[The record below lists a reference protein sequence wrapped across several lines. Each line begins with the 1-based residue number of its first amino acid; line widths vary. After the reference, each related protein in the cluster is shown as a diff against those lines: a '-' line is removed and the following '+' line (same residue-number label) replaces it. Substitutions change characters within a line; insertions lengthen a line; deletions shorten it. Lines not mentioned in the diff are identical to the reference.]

1 MGARSFVGR
10 NEWLLIAQSFCYV
23 VSTAVLTMAAMPAGH
38 SIGVL
43 PASIELSSR
52 EARQTVVVQRTSGE
66 EFEGQVVKG
75 VEWESSDEGVA
86 KVEEGVVVTVA
97 NGKATIKAKVG
108 EQTATAEVVVSGMEK
123 PFAWSFRNHVES
135 VLSKQGCNAGSCHGA
150 RAGQKG
156 FRLTLFGFDVDADY
170 TYLTRQAVGRRIVP
184 SDPGRS
190 LILTKPTG
198 LLPHKGGVRLEP
210 GSLEYRVLA
219 EWIASGVP
227 GPKADD
233 PQIERLEVLPKYS
246 RQAVKA
252 TQQLVVLAHFSDGHV
267 EDATRWAKYTSVNSA
282 TAGVDERGLATIT
295 GPGEAAIKVWYLN
308 HNAMA
313 YMTVPYGNATA
324 PDVFAAAPRRNF
336 IDELTLEKL
345 QALRVPPS
353 GRCDD
358 ATFLR
363 RAFLDCVGTLPTADE
378 AREFLADNAAD
389 KRDRLIDSLLTRT
402 EFVDYWAYK
411 WADVLLISGQRL
423 RPKALETYYD
433 WLHKRVAENMPW
445 DELVREIVTATG
457 STFDN
462 GAANFYA
469 LHQDPEDMAETVA
482 QAFMG
487 LSINCAKCHNH
498 PLEKWT
504 NDQYYAFANLF
515 SRVRAKG
522 WGGDYRNGDGLR
534 IVYSDTQG
542 ELIQPSRGAPQPPC
556 PLDGEPLKFEAT
568 EDRRLTMAK
577 WLTSPDNPYFTR
589 AIVNRVW
596 ANFFGVGLVETVDDL
611 RLTNPAS
618 NEELLGAAAKFL
630 AEQKYDLKELM
641 RAILQSQTYQRASE
655 ALAENKADE
664 RFYSRYYPRRLKA
677 EVLLDAIAQVTAVPT
692 DFKTATPDS
701 RNPGKPI
708 PNIKRA
714 IRLPDSYVDSYFLE
728 AFGKPDRLITCECER
743 SSEPSMTQVLHLYN
757 GETVNKKLAAKGSA
771 AEQAVSEA
779 DNGKIVEELYLAALS
794 RMPTSEERE
803 RLMSELASAPS
814 ELAGARS
821 EERRQMIED
830 LYWSVLT
837 SREFLFNH

>member
-1 MGARSFVGR
+1 MTGSDSLQRSVFRRLTCLVAGALACIGSICAANSADRQIRILPSTIQLSSPESRQTIIVQWQSSDQFQQH
-10 NEWLLIAQSFCYV
+10 AQK
-23 VSTAVLTMAAMPAGH
+23 AVL
-38 SIGVL
+38 
-43 PASIELSSR
+43 
-52 EARQTVVVQRTSGE
+52 Q
-66 EFEGQVVKG
+66 
-75 VEWESSDEGVA
+75 SSDENIVRI
-86 KVEEGVVVTVA
+86 EEGQAVPVG
-97 NGKATIKAKVG
+97 NGQAKITATIDG
-108 EQTATAEVVVSGMEK
+108 QTATADVTVTGMDK
-123 PFAWSFRNHVES
+123 PFQWSFRNHVES
-135 VLSKQGCNAGSCHGA
+135 VLSKQGCNAGACHGA

-227 GPKADD
+227 GPQADD

-246 RQAVKA
+246 RQPLKA

-267 EDATRWAKYTSVNSA
+267 EDATSWAKFTSVNASA
-282 TAGVDERGLATIT
+282 AGVDDRGLVTIT
-295 GPGEAAIKVWYLN
+295 GAGEAAIKVWYLN

-313 YMTVPYGNATA
+313 FLTVPYAIQMA
-324 PDVFAAAPRRNF
+324 AEAFASAPRRNF
-336 IDELTLEKL
+336 LDDAVLAKL

-353 GRCDD
+353 PRADD
-358 ATFLR
+358 ATFFR
-363 RAFLDCVGTLPTADE
+363 RAHLDTIGTLPTADE
-378 AREFLADNAAD
+378 ARAFLADPSAD
-389 KRDRLIDSLLTRT
+389 KRDRLIDSLLARP

-411 WADVLLISGQRL
+411 WSDLLLISGQRL
-423 RPKALETYYD
+423 RPKALEAYYE
-433 WLHKRVAENMPW
+433 WVHKAAAENKPW
-445 DELVREIVTATG
+445 DQLVREIVTATG

-504 NDQYYAFANLF
+504 NDQYYGFANLF

-542 ELIQPSRGAPQPPC
+542 ELIQPSRSAPQPPC
-556 PLDGEPLKFEAT
+556 PLDGQPLAFEAT
-568 EDRRLTMAK
+568 ADRRLALAD
-577 WLTSPDNPYFTR
+577 WLTSPENPYFTR

-596 ANFFGVGLVETVDDL
+596 ANFFGVGLVEAVDDL

-618 NEELLGAAAKFL
+618 NEELLSAASQFL
-630 AEQKYDLKELM
+630 VEHKYDLKQLM
-641 RAILQSQTYQRASE
+641 RAILQSETYQRASE
-655 ALAENKADE
+655 SLAENKADE
-664 RFYSRYYPRRLKA
+664 RFYSRYYPKRLKA
-677 EVLLDAIAQVTAVPT
+677 EVLLDAIAQVTAVAT

-701 RNPGKPI
+701 RQPGKAI

-728 AFGKPDRLITCECER
+728 TFGKPDRLITCECER

-757 GETVNKKLAAKGSA
+757 GETVNKKLAAAGSA
-771 AEQAVSEA
+771 AEKAMSEM
-779 DNGKIVEELYLAALS
+779 DNASIVDDLYLAALS
-794 RMPTSEERE
+794 RLPTAQEKGP
-803 RLMSELASAPS
+803 LVAELSA
-814 ELAGARS
+814 ARD
-821 EERRQMIED
+821 EDRRQAIED

>member
-1 MGARSFVGR
+1 MRRHVAIIASLAAGLLTISANAADQQLRIFPQEIRLGSKESR
-10 NEWLLIAQSFCYV
+10 QTLIAQWHSGDQTDGQAIQGVSF
-23 VSTAVLTMAAMPAGH
+23 A
-38 SIGVL
+38 
-43 PASIELSSR
+43 
-52 EARQTVVVQRTSGE
+52 
-66 EFEGQVVKG
+66 
-75 VEWESSDEGVA
+75 SSDEN
-86 KVEEGVVVTVA
+86 TVRIEDGQA
-97 NGKATIKAKVG
+97 IPVNNGRATITAQVG
-108 EQTATAEVVVSGMEK
+108 DQTASAEVIVTGLDQ

-135 VLSKQGCNAGSCHGA
+135 VLSKQGCNGGACHGA

-227 GPKADD
+227 GPKDDD
-233 PQIERLEVLPKYS
+233 PQIERLEVLPQYS
-246 RQAVKA
+246 RQTVKA

-267 EDATRWAKYTSVNSA
+267 EDATRWAKYTSANSA
-282 TAGVDERGLATIT
+282 VASVDERGKVAIN
-295 GPGEAAIKVWYLN
+295 GAGEGAIKIWYLN
-308 HNAMA
+308 HNVMA
-313 YMTVPYGNATA
+313 YVTVPYANATGNQT
-324 PDVFAAAPRRNF
+324 FALAPRRNF
-336 IDELTLEKL
+336 IDDQVIEKL
-345 QALRVPPS
+345 ASLKVPPS
-353 GRCDD
+353 LRCDD

-363 RAFLDCVGTLPTADE
+363 RACLDTIGTLPTAAE
-378 AREFLADNAAD
+378 ARTFLADVSAD
-389 KRDRLIDSLLTRT
+389 KRDKLIDSLLTRP
-402 EFVDYWAYK
+402 EFVDYWTYK
-411 WADVLLISGQRL
+411 WADLLLVSGQRL
-423 RPKALETYYD
+423 RPKALESYYK
-433 WLHKRVAENMPW
+433 WLHDAVAANKPW
-445 DELVREIVTATG
+445 DQFVRDIVTSTG

-542 ELIQPSRGAPQPPC
+542 ELIQPSRGVPRQPC
-556 PLDGEPLKFEAT
+556 PLDGEPVPFDAT
-568 EDRRLTMAK
+568 EDRRLAVAS
-577 WLTSPDNPYFTR
+577 WLTSHDNPYFTR

-596 ANFFGVGLVETVDDL
+596 ANFFGVGLVEAIDDL

-618 NEELLGAAAKFL
+618 NEELLNAASKHL
-630 AEQKYDLKELM
+630 IDHKYDLKELM
-641 RAILQSQTYQRASE
+641 RAILQSETYQRSSE
-655 ALAENKADE
+655 PLLENKADE

-692 DFKTATPDS
+692 DFKAATPDS
-701 RNPGKPI
+701 RKPGAAI
-708 PNIKRA
+708 PTIKRA

-728 AFGKPDRLITCECER
+728 AFGKPERLITCECER

-771 AEQAVSEA
+771 AELAVSEPN
-779 DNGKIVEELYLAALS
+779 NGQIVEELYLAAMS
-794 RMPTSEERE
+794 RLPTPNERDS
-803 RLMSELASAPS
+803 LIAELAAANN
-814 ELAGARS
+814 ED
-821 EERRQMIED
+821 RRQVIED

>member
-1 MGARSFVGR
+1 VRWLGLFIAIGAIQISGGAMAEEIALSILPESIMLSSPEARHT
-10 NEWLLIAQSFCYV
+10 LIAQWQSGDQFQQQATQGV
-23 VSTAVLTMAAMPAGH
+23 V
-38 SIGVL
+38 
-43 PASIELSSR
+43 
-52 EARQTVVVQRTSGE
+52 
-66 EFEGQVVKG
+66 FK
-75 VEWESSDEGVA
+75 SSDESIVRMEDGQAVP
-86 KVEEGVVVTVA
+86 VA
-97 NGKATIKAKVG
+97 NGKAVITASIDGQTAKV
-108 EQTATAEVVVSGMEK
+108 EVTVSGLDQ
-123 PFAWSFRNHVES
+123 PFQWSFRNHVES
-135 VLSKQGCNAGSCHGA
+135 VLSKQGCNAGACHGA

-184 SDPGRS
+184 TDPGRS

-233 PQIERLEVLPKYS
+233 PQIVRLEVLPKYS
-246 RQAVKA
+246 RQALPA

-267 EDATRWAKYTSVNSA
+267 EDATRWSKYTSVHG
-282 TAGVDERGLATIT
+282 TVAGVDDRGLVTIA
-295 GPGEAAIKVWYLN
+295 GAGEAAIKVWYLN

-313 YMTVPYGNATA
+313 FLTVPYANQLS
-324 PDVFAAAPRRNF
+324 PEMFAAAPRRNF
-336 IDELTLEKL
+336 IDEEVLTKL

-353 GRCDD
+353 PRADD

-363 RAFLDCVGTLPTADE
+363 RAQLDTIGTLPTADE
-378 AREFLADNAAD
+378 ARTFLADTSAD
-389 KRDRLIDSLLTRT
+389 KRDRLIDSLLARP
-402 EFVDYWAYK
+402 EFVDYWTYK
-411 WADVLLISGQRL
+411 WADLLLISGQRL
-423 RPKALETYYD
+423 RPKALEAYYQ
-433 WLHKRVAENMPW
+433 WVHKSVAENKPW
-445 DELVREIVTATG
+445 DQFVREIVTATG
-457 STFDN
+457 STYDN

-482 QAFMG
+482 QGFMG

-522 WGGDYRNGDGLR
+522 WGGDYRSGDGLR

-542 ELIQPSRGAPQPPC
+542 ELIQPSRGAPQPPS
-556 PLDGEPLKFEAT
+556 PLDGQPLAFDAT
-568 EDRRLTMAK
+568 DDRRLAVAA
-577 WLTSPDNPYFTR
+577 WLTAPENPYFTR

-596 ANFFGVGLVETVDDL
+596 ANFFGVGLVESVDDL

-618 NEELLGAAAKFL
+618 NEELLNAGASFL
-630 AEQKYDLKELM
+630 VDHKYDLKELM
-641 RAILQSQTYQRASE
+641 RAILQSETYQRDSQP
-655 ALAENKADE
+655 LPENKADE

-701 RNPGKPI
+701 RKPGAAI
-708 PNIKRA
+708 PTIKRA
-714 IRLPDSYVDSYFLE
+714 LQLTDSYVDSYFLE
-728 AFGKPDRLITCECER
+728 TFGKAERLITCECER

-757 GETVNKKLAAKGSA
+757 GETVNKKLAAAGSA
-771 AEQAVSEA
+771 AEKAAAQT
-779 DNGKIVEELYLAALS
+779 DNTQIVEELYLAALS
-794 RMPTSEERE
+794 RLPAATERE
-803 RLMSELASAPS
+803 PLIVELSAAKP
-814 ELAGARS
+814 ED
-821 EERRQMIED
+821 RRQTIED